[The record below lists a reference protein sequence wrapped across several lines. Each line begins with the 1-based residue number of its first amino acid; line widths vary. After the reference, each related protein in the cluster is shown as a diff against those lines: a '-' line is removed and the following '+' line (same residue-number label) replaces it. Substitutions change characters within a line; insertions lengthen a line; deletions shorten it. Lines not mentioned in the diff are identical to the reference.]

1 MNCDILIVGAGCAG
15 LTAAI
20 YAARAGKSVTI
31 LENEGIGGQISTSP
45 RVENYPGVKSISG
58 IEFSDRLF
66 DQACDL
72 GVELQLARAESVEK
86 AEGGFT
92 VKTEFG
98 DYTAKA
104 VILAT
109 GCKHRRLGLAEEE
122 RFAGKGVSYCAVCD
136 GAFYKGRTV
145 AVVGGGS
152 AALQNA
158 LMLSAICEKVYLI
171 HRRDAYRAE
180 EKLVDQINATAN
192 IEPVLNAKVRQL
204 NGTDKLES
212 VTVTQNDRE
221 TAELAIDGL
230 FVSIGQQA
238 DNAAFSS
245 LVALDESGYIIA
257 GEDCKTSCE
266 GVFAAGD
273 CRTKQIRQLT
283 TAAADGAVAALAACR
298 I

>member
-1 MNCDILIVGAGCAG
+1 MNSDILIVGAGCAG

-31 LENEGIGGQISTSP
+31 LENEGVGGQISTSP

-66 DQACDL
+66 EQACEL
-72 GVELQLARAESVEK
+72 GVDLQLARAEGIEK
-86 AEGGFT
+86 TDGGFT

-98 DYTAKA
+98 DLTGKA
-104 VILAT
+104 VIHAT
-109 GCKHRRLGLAEEE
+109 GCRHRRLGLTEED

-152 AALQNA
+152 SALQSA
-158 LMLSAICEKVYLI
+158 LMLAEICEKVYLI
-171 HRRDAYRAE
+171 HRRDSYRAE
-180 EKLVDQINATAN
+180 KQLVSRINAAAN
-192 IEPVLNAKVRQL
+192 IEPVLNAAVISL
-204 NGTDKLES
+204 NGADKLES
-212 VTVTQNDRE
+212 VTVTQNGSE
-221 TAELAIDGL
+221 TRQINVEGL
-230 FVSIGQQA
+230 FVCVGQQA
-238 DNAAFSS
+238 DNAAFAE
-245 LVALDESGYIIA
+245 LVALDESGYIVA

-273 CRTKQIRQLT
+273 CRTKQVRQLT
-283 TAAADGAVAALAACR
+283 TAAADGTVAALAACQ